1 MGVDSRQRVAVV
13 LVKFYFARTAM
24 NLDNLD
30 SDRIRETLRNAKAKL
45 EDRVSTIHDHA
56 RRTLN
61 ADSAE
66 QAAELGNVEVVSAI
80 EDEATHELAEIN
92 AALQRLDSGSYGSC
106 ARCGEKIDT
115 ERLIVRPA
123 SAECLDCA
131 NLGH

>member
-1 MGVDSRQRVAVV
+1 MS
-13 LVKFYFARTAM
+13 
-24 NLDNLD
+24 LDDLD

>member
-1 MGVDSRQRVAVV
+1 MGVDSRQRATVV
-13 LVKFYFARTAM
+13 LVKFHFARTAM
-24 NLDNLD
+24 NLDDLD
-30 SDRIRETLRNAKAKL
+30 SDRIRETLQNAKAEL
-45 EDRVSTIHDHA
+45 EDRVSTIHDQA

>member
-1 MGVDSRQRVAVV
+1 MGVDSYQRVAVV
-13 LVKFYFARTAM
+13 LVKFHFARTAM
-24 NLDNLD
+24 NIDDLD
-30 SDRIRETLRNAKAKL
+30 SDRIRETLRNAKAEL